1 VPVSV
6 SQMNLY
12 WTLNASNATSIE
24 VARSDDGGAY
34 ATLVATAGGSATMFT
49 DTTVSEGHA
58 YSYEIRAVQP
68 IGDSAYSD
76 PAVATTLA
84 VQGLVAT
91 AASGTEK
98 GVISHS
104 SNIIIN
110 SDP

>member
-1 VPVSV
+1 
-6 SQMNLY
+6 
-12 WTLNASNATSIE
+12 
-24 VARSDDGGAY
+24 
-34 ATLVATAGGSATMFT
+34 
-49 DTTVSEGHA
+49 VSEGHT

-91 AASGTEK
+91 AASGTGK